1 MRRIV
6 QEATLLA
13 TVVLLALAIWF
24 VIADTE
30 NREIEERLGF
40 SIAVGVRNLA
50 SDLAV
55 ASEPL
60 PVTLTVIGRR
70 ADLDG
75 AGPDDFLATVDLSGR
90 PAGRHNLP
98 VRVESLDDQVRV
110 RAIQPETAVVFLE
123 EVVERQ
129 VVIVIETANPPP
141 LGFRV
146 GTPRA
151 RPEMATVS
159 GIAEE
164 VDAVEVVVARIDLGG
179 ATAAIERDVAL
190 EARTGAGIAVGR
202 VTVSPRFAVVEVPV
216 EQELFRRS
224 VSVRPQVVGIPQE
237 GYRVRVV
244 RVVPPT
250 VDVLVSVDEFDE
262 EAVVEA
268 ALVDVS
274 GRSSDLI
281 TSADLIFSDGVA
293 PGIDANTSVQVIVT
307 IEPVMTTVRL
317 SVPVEPSEVPDGLEL
332 AEFAVSEV
340 RLVLHGPVALIA
352 EIEGPLTPISV
363 DLSQLGPGRH
373 NVELEWAPPAGIELV
388 EMSPVRT
395 IVALVQATPPPPEPE
410 PESGEDGDDTDQPV
424 QTESSDP
431 EAEEVA
437 DERR

>member
-6 QEATLLA
+6 QEATLLG

-40 SIAVGVRNLA
+40 SISVGVRNLA

-60 PVTLTVIGRR
+60 PVTLTVVGRR
-70 ADLDG
+70 AELD
-75 AGPDDFLATVDLSGR
+75 AVGPDDFLAAVDLSGR

-110 RAIQPETAVVFLE
+110 RAVQPETAVVFLQ
-123 EVVERQ
+123 EVIERQ
-129 VVIVIETANPPP
+129 VVIVVETANPPP
-141 LGFRV
+141 LGYRV
-146 GTPRA
+146 GTPEV
-151 RPEMATVS
+151 RPEIATVS

-164 VDAVEVVVARIDLGG
+164 VDAVAVVVARIDLGG

-202 VTVSPRFAVVEVPV
+202 VTVSPRFAMVEVPV

-250 VDVLVSVDEFDE
+250 VDVLVGVDEFDE

-268 ALVDVS
+268 ASVDVT

-281 TSADLIFSDGVA
+281 TRAELIFSDGVA
-293 PGIDANTSVQVIVT
+293 PAIDANTAVQVIVT

-317 SVPVEPSEVPDGLEL
+317 AVPVEPTNVPDGLEL

-340 RLVLHGPVALIA
+340 RLVLYGPVALIA
-352 EIEGPLTPISV
+352 EIEGPLRPITV

-373 NVELEWAPPAGIELV
+373 NVELEWAPPEGVELIEMFPL
-388 EMSPVRT
+388 RT
-395 IVALVQATPPPPEPE
+395 LVALVPVPPPPPEPE
-410 PESGEDGDDTDQPV
+410 TGEDEDAADESVPS
-424 QTESSDP
+424 ESSDAQP
-431 EAEEVA
+431 EEDP
-437 DERR
+437 DE

>member
-6 QEATLLA
+6 QEATLLG

-40 SIAVGVRNLA
+40 SISVGVRNLA

-60 PVTLTVIGRR
+60 PVTLTVVGRR
-70 ADLDG
+70 AELD
-75 AGPDDFLATVDLSGR
+75 AVGPDDFLAAVDLSGR

-110 RAIQPETAVVFLE
+110 RAVQPETAVVFLQ
-123 EVVERQ
+123 EVIERQ
-129 VVIVIETANPPP
+129 VVIVVETANPPP
-141 LGFRV
+141 LGYRV
-146 GTPRA
+146 GTPEV
-151 RPEMATVS
+151 RPEIATVS

-164 VDAVEVVVARIDLGG
+164 VDAVAVVVARIDLGG

-202 VTVSPRFAVVEVPV
+202 VTVSPRFAAVEVPV

-250 VDVLVSVDEFDE
+250 VDVLVGVDEFDE

-268 ALVDVS
+268 ASVDVT

-281 TSADLIFSDGVA
+281 TRAELIFSDGVA
-293 PGIDANTSVQVIVT
+293 PAIDANTAVQVIVT

-317 SVPVEPSEVPDGLEL
+317 AVPVEPTNVPDGLEL

-352 EIEGPLTPISV
+352 EIEGPLRPITV

-373 NVELEWAPPAGIELV
+373 NVELEWAPPEGVELIEMFPL
-388 EMSPVRT
+388 RT
-395 IVALVQATPPPPEPE
+395 LVALVPVPPPPPEPE
-410 PESGEDGDDTDQPV
+410 TGEDEDAADESVPS
-424 QTESSDP
+424 ESSDAQP
-431 EAEEVA
+431 EEDP
-437 DERR
+437 DE

>member
-40 SIAVGVRNLA
+40 SISVGVRNLA

-70 ADLDG
+70 AELDA

-110 RAIQPETAVVFLE
+110 RAVQPETAVVFLQ

-129 VVIVIETANPPP
+129 VVIVVETTNPPP

-146 GTPRA
+146 GTPQA
-151 RPEMATVS
+151 RPELATVS

-164 VDAVEVVVARIDLGG
+164 VDAVAVVVARIDLGG

-202 VTVSPRFAVVEVPV
+202 VTVSPRFAAVEVPV

-268 ALVDVS
+268 ASVDVT

-281 TSADLIFSDGVA
+281 TRTELIFSDGVA
-293 PGIDANTSVQVIVT
+293 PAIDANTAVQVIVT

-317 SVPVEPSEVPDGLEL
+317 SVPVVPTDVPDGLEL

-352 EIEGPLTPISV
+352 EIEGPLRPIAV

-373 NVELEWAPPAGIELV
+373 NVELEWAPPEGVELIEMFPL
-388 EMSPVRT
+388 RT
-395 IVALVQATPPPPEPE
+395 LVALVPVPPPAPEPE
-410 PESGEDGDDTDQPV
+410 IGEDEDAADESVPS
-424 QTESSDP
+424 ESSDAQP
-431 EAEEVA
+431 EEDP
-437 DERR
+437 DE